1 MTTVHVNGVAHDLQS
16 TAPDV
21 ASLVARFVPGVADPG
36 TRADADAENLTPPLP
51 AGVAVAVNDRVVPR
65 SRWRS
70 THVVLGDRVEIVSAV
85 QGG

>member
-21 ASLVARFVPGVADPG
+21 ASLVARFVPGVADAGPR
-36 TRADADAENLTPPLP
+36 TEDEEASPPLP

-70 THVVLGDRVEIVSAV
+70 THVVLGDRVEIVTAV